1 MSLIA
6 LSTSLVL
13 ARINPATNKLTWWW
27 ISMICKQTF
36 LSEFY
41 KQKHDAW
48 LSGSQFNIFASLVS
62 GNICFINLAAPN
74 KDKIRDF

>member
-1 MSLIA
+1 MSLIT
-6 LSTSLVL
+6 LNTSLEL
-13 ARINPATNKLTWWW
+13 ARIKLATNELT
-27 ISMICKQTF
+27 SLICKQTF

-48 LSGSQFNIFASLVS
+48 LSGSQFNIFASLVP